1 MLNKAN
7 MRITTEEFEHYRAK
21 QRDKQVQHEKAIA
34 RLRGAD
40 EQYYVTV
47 THLMKLATMARE
59 LFEEAEIYEKRELI
73 GLVGSNLFLDGKK
86 LLFNLVKPFDTL
98 ALCNDNSLWLG
109 MWYDF
114 RTS

>member
-1 MLNKAN
+1 M
-7 MRITTEEFEHYRAK
+7 
-21 QRDKQVQHEKAIA
+21 QHEKALT

-40 EQYYVTV
+40 EQYYVTI

-59 LFEEAEIYEKRELI
+59 LFEEADINEKRELI

-98 ALCNDNSLWLG
+98 ALCNDNSLWLRIQVTNYLTGINETNETPNG
-109 MWYDF
+109 ML
-114 RTS
+114 